1 MIVKIVI
8 IVNMTKKKMKKEMLQ
23 VLKIIKIDLGEKLIN
38 QIDMDGSSYCIS
50 IIVSYSFTLMI

>member
-38 QIDMDGSSYCIS
+38 QIDVDGSSYCIS

>member
-23 VLKIIKIDLGEKLIN
+23 VLKIIKIDLGGKLIN

-50 IIVSYSFTLMI
+50 IIVSYSFTLLI